1 MKARPGEHEDLRL
14 APKAADREK
23 AAESQRREFEQRL
36 TALGYPPQAIWHA
49 YETLRGL
56 GTVAM
61 VSALGINVQLVFAG
75 AFFVGALLAGLA
87 GGLGGIQAAR
97 LGAITAMKCAR
108 FDPAPAAGSGLVKR

>member
-56 GTVAM
+56 GTVED
-61 VSALGINVQLVFAG
+61 ALAQLQTSTG
-75 AFFVGALLAGLA
+75 DK
-87 GGLGGIQAAR
+87 AAAHDNEIR
-97 LGAITAMKCAR
+97 MRTEPG
-108 FDPAPAAGSGLVKR
+108 PA